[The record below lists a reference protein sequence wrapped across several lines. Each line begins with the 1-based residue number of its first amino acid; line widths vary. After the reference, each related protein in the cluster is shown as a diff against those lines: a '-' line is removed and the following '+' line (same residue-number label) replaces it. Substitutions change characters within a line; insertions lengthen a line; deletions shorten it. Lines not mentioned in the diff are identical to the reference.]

1 MDKVAKEFV
10 ATRGTP
16 RRLELDVKTHK
27 LLSPSWK
34 SGTSRKV
41 GDRDQGI

>member
-16 RRLELDVKTHK
+16 SRLELDSKTHK

-34 SGTSRKV
+34 LQTSRKV
-41 GDRDQGI
+41 GDHDQGI